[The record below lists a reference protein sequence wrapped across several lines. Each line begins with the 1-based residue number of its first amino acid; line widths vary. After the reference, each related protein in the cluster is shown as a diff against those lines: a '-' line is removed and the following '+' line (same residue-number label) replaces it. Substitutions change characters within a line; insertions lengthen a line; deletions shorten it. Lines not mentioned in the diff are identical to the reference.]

1 MSQTVTTVTFEA
13 PGYVDLQALD
23 KFFQDLLWEKTI
35 QNRQQKKMDVFRLK
49 VTYLAHCGSPV
60 LSSSCNGVFYKT

>member
-1 MSQTVTTVTFEA
+1 MAQTVTTVTFEV

-35 QNRQQKKMDVFRLK
+35 QNRHQKKMDVFRLK
-49 VTYLAHCGSPV
+49 VTYLARSGSPV
-60 LSSSCNGVFYKT
+60 LSNICNCVFYKT